1 MIAIVW
7 FIGLLVGVFA
17 FLMLVGILT
26 MEKDELHPEAV
37 RLLRNSSILYLLLFA
52 SVTILRI
59 TLF

>member
-1 MIAIVW
+1 MIAIIW
-7 FIGLLVGVFA
+7 FVGLLIGVFA

-26 MEKDELHPEAV
+26 LEKDEFHPEAV

-52 SVTILRI
+52 SVTILKI